1 MRSFL
6 RRMLPAFIPGAVGAG
21 VMAAYTLLRR
31 SPAAMAS
38 RLENIA
44 MAWGR
49 RASGVCA
56 VFGFSVAELCWTLGV
71 LGLVVCVVRAVRA
84 VVRSRG
90 RRWRVLGCRR
100 RARSGAGI
108 LIWACYTAFW
118 GVGHLA
124 PSFYSSQTG
133 LEAKPVSAEQ
143 LQRTAALFAQ
153 GANRYA
159 DQVARDETGLF
170 SEDILSLFSR
180 TDSLYTQLEEEF
192 PALAGPVRRA
202 KPMFYSPLMSALGF
216 TGFYFPFTGE
226 ANVNIHSPG
235 CMVPVTIAHELAH
248 QRGVVFEDEANFTG
262 IAACL
267 SQSDPI
273 FRYSACL
280 MGYIH
285 LANALLSADV
295 EAWEQ
300 VSGSL
305 SQPVLRDLEDNN
317 AFWARYDTPVS
328 DAAEGVYEGFLQSHG
343 EDRGMQSYG
352 ACVDLLVAYYE
363 NADPL

>member
-1 MRSFL
+1 MKGFF
-6 RRMLPAFIPGAVGAG
+6 RRMLPALILGAVGAA
-21 VMAAYTLLRR
+21 VLAAYTLLRR
-31 SPAAMAS
+31 SPAAMAAW
-38 RLENIA
+38 LQTIA
-44 MAWGR
+44 MGWGR

-71 LGLVVCVVRAVRA
+71 LGLILFVVLAVRA
-84 VVRSRG
+84 VWRSRG
-90 RRWRVLGCRR
+90 RRWRVLGCRLL
-100 RARSGAGI
+100 ALGCAGVF
-108 LIWACYTAFW
+108 IWAGYTAFW
-118 GVGHLA
+118 GVGYLA
-124 PSFYSSQTG
+124 PSFYSAQTG
-133 LEAKPVSAEQ
+133 LEAKPVSVEQ
-143 LQRTAALFAQ
+143 LQRTTALFAQ
-153 GANRYA
+153 GANYYA

-170 SEDILSLFSR
+170 SEDLLSLFSR
-180 TDSLYTQLEEEF
+180 TDSLYTQLEQQF

-235 CMVPVTIAHELAH
+235 CMVPATIAHELAH

-267 SQSDPI
+267 SQPDPV

-285 LANALLSADV
+285 LANALLAADA
-295 EAWEQ
+295 EAWEEI
-300 VSGSL
+300 SGSL
-305 SQPVLRDLEDNN
+305 NQLVLRDLEDNN

-343 EDRGMQSYG
+343 EERGMQSYG
-352 ACVDLLVAYYE
+352 ACVDLLVAFYQD
-363 NADPL
+363 ADAL